1 LVLLLTNATAGA
13 VVMALLIG
21 MLAVLMSV
29 ACLVSAMRLRR
40 LVQEIARPEIS

>member
-21 MLAVLMSV
+21 MLAVSMSV
-29 ACLVSAMRLRR
+29 ACLGISNAASA
-40 LVQEIARPEIS
+40 ACSGDCPP